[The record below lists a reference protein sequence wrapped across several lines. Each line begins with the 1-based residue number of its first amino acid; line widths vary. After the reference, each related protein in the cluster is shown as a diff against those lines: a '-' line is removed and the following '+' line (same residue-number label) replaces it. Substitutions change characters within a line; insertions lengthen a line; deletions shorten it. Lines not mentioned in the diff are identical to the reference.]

1 MERFEAPDSSS
12 SDEPNDSTESES
24 GSDYSSSQHSET
36 QIKKRKRS
44 SSGSESEDATRVS
57 SGPGLALSQLYM
69 MTGEDGGED
78 KSSYAKSGKD
88 PVRIKNALKQPCCQ
102 SRCKRLLPVRLVMH
116 MVAFFWSMPK
126 GSQDCV
132 LWAMQQRE
140 RQDFKFT
147 EGDDGESSS
156 SSTHHQIS
164 WSIEGLFLL

>member
-12 SDEPNDSTESES
+12 SSSSNDSTESES
-24 GSDYSSSQHSET
+24 GSDYSSSQCSEN
-36 QIKKRKRS
+36 KKRKRS
-44 SSGSESEDATRVS
+44 SSGSESEDATRIS

-88 PVRIKNALKQPCCQ
+88 PARIKNVLKQPCCQ
-102 SRCKRLLPVRLVMH
+102 SRCKRILPVRLILH
-116 MVAFFWSMPK
+116 MVTFFWSMPK

-140 RQDFKFT
+140 RQDFELT
-147 EGDDGESSS
+147 GGDDGESSS

-164 WSIEGLFLL
+164 WSIEGLFSF